1 MDETKE
7 HILDY
12 ITRARDNKLSL
23 YKKDVKLLLEHYNN
37 EVETSKSY
45 HGRQLLELIQNADDQ
60 HASDI
65 LIILDEDN
73 GTISVSNNGG
83 IPFSKKGYDS
93 LFYAH
98 LSPKQGEEYIGHK
111 GLGLRSILMWG
122 EEFKI
127 ISNDIE
133 LTFSQKIARK
143 QMAQMLSMDANFKKN
158 YSEESRSYKI
168 KDICPLPVFS
178 CPQVDATPSVHYAKE
193 YTTTIHATFKK
204 DIGILENIKSQISEL
219 NSEILLF
226 LPHIKAIRFQG
237 VDKED
242 IICETKSLKSKTI
255 SEDITLTNIKI
266 DGTRWQIYE
275 KAGKLKSVKDKK
287 YQVKLAI
294 SDGEFRESYLYCF
307 FPTRVTLNTPYI
319 LHATFEL
326 KPDRN
331 DINEGDANEEVAKH
345 LAQLIIGVAKYLTSL
360 KRKADWLPLKM
371 LLVGLSNNISLSKI
385 KFNNWINE
393 ALSNEAI
400 YPCLDKTYRKMSKVT
415 YVSDEFSKLI
425 QDIGNEDVFPNM
437 LLPNTINLWNYI
449 SKSNITPV
457 TNIEKLTSKVN
468 LDNCSISKRAE
479 LIFHLVTHFRNSNFN
494 LLLDSDS
501 RKISKDTTL
510 FSPIDKDIYIPSF
523 CKIRIINRE
532 LYNELRRR
540 FNITGANPARELAR
554 ILSRFNFKAYEPA
567 PLVAKIIDECN
578 RQTIRK
584 KSDVYIK
591 ETVLA
596 LYKNFCNN
604 IITEET
610 NNTGLLLPTQSGG
623 FEKARNLFLSK
634 EYPTGQLA
642 YDIFG
647 HLHSEN
653 DYIVPYTYF
662 EVDKNEDIEHF
673 EKFLNWLGVN
683 SFVKYKIIKSYNDTI
698 RQYFAKY
705 NDTYISNSTIYNN
718 TQDINIQ
725 TIENIDKI
733 LDNLSIEQILLWI
746 HTDKILKTSLSR
758 EHNDKI
764 IYTYY
769 SSSHPWKTK
778 NSLIKVTFI
787 NHGFDFS
794 SFVLEESFQWA
805 NNSTIDYASPILI
818 KHSIN
823 RRLLQEYLSLLGA
836 KENIE
841 DLSTTNIINI
851 LTSMTTNPYFKN
863 GRKSQITYE
872 RILNILK
879 DRADVKYLMKDKYD
893 VFASIGKEI
902 IICSNT
908 DCYFSEKID
917 LPNQLRPLYP
927 IFNYPR
933 RAGGAKAIEIF
944 RINDLSDI
952 EIEITSALT
961 SKHNDAFKEKFNRF
975 KPALLSVRLNSI
987 RSEDS
992 FRKNDKDVL
1001 EQLDIRLCSDIGFKA
1016 KQEEGILDD
1025 YSYILSD
1032 GVYYIKV
1039 CDTTFE
1045 LPKDQ
1050 DRFNGCVA
1058 SILSSAFRITEE
1070 APFEIILSKRAE
1082 DAEEWVSNKYGAD
1095 ILTEAYR
1102 RFDRLDSKLEFC
1114 KSIKTLLHIP
1124 FTNEDL
1130 LSEIV
1135 IDNNSYDISNILSD
1149 YDNLNDERN
1158 LVDLRS
1164 LFTELHIDIRDFN
1177 VVSQREINLS
1187 RHHKKNLQLLFNRNE
1202 IFFKASLWK
1211 VLSEQDTRA
1220 KMSFLDIIHNYTHR
1234 HEFIDIDAYCFDVEY
1249 DDIWREYVSQYIVLD
1264 SSNNAIQWR
1273 EIEAIHS
1280 DNLKTIT
1287 SLGYDTD
1294 DLDTSEDSLLYFPI
1308 DNLEQ
1313 YFVKVVY
1320 EKNDNTVREKNEVAE
1335 EDSLPLNIID
1345 SKYESV
1351 SHSEGRAYTT
1361 SDKAF
1366 KYKTSKSKK
1375 DKKIGESAEKRVY
1388 KELQSLYGEDNV
1400 IWKSKEDDGAHYDIR
1415 YMPSPNVCK
1424 YVEVKSFL
1432 RGSFDISKDEIA
1444 FGREHAEDYE
1454 IWLVDEEGAHP
1465 IKDFFDSEGKTNYHL
1480 NSKSFEVILKKIE

>member
-1 MDETKE
+1 MAETKE
-7 HILDY
+7 HILNY
-12 ITRARDNKLSL
+12 ITKARDNKLAL
-23 YKKDVKLLLEHYNN
+23 FRKDVKLLLEHYNN

-60 HASDI
+60 HASEI

-98 LSPKQGEEYIGHK
+98 LSSKQGEEYIGHK

-133 LTFSQKIARK
+133 LTFSQKIARM
-143 QMAQMLSMDANFKKN
+143 QMSQMLSTDANFKKN
-158 YSEESRSYKI
+158 YSEESKSYKI
-168 KDICPLPVFS
+168 KDTCPLPVFS
-178 CPQVDATPSVHYAKE
+178 CPQIEATPTIHCAKE
-193 YTTTIHATFKK
+193 YTTTIQATYKK
-204 DIGILENIKSQISEL
+204 DDGILENIRTQIDEL

-226 LPHIKAIRFQG
+226 LPHIKSIKFQG

-242 IICETKSLKSKTI
+242 IICDTKSLKSNQV
-255 SEDITLTNIKI
+255 SDDITLTNIQI

-275 KAGKLKSVKDKK
+275 KSGKLKSIKNKK

-294 SDGEFRESYLYCF
+294 SDGEFRESCLYCF

-319 LHATFEL
+319 LHGTFEL
-326 KPDRN
+326 DPTRN
-331 DINEGDANEEVAKH
+331 GINESVANEEVAKY
-345 LAQLIIGVAKYLTSL
+345 LAQLIIGVAKYQTSL
-360 KRKADWLPLKM
+360 KRKAGWLPLKM
-371 LLVGLSNNISLSKI
+371 LLVGLSNNLSLSKI
-385 KFNNWINE
+385 KFNHWIKE
-393 ALSNEAI
+393 ALSTEAI
-400 YPCLDKTYRKMSKVT
+400 YPCLDKTYRKLSKVT

-437 LLPNTINLWNYI
+437 LLPNTINLWHYI
-449 SKSNITPV
+449 GKSNISPV
-457 TNIEKLTSKVN
+457 TNIERLIPKVN

-479 LIFHLVTHFRNSNFN
+479 LIFHLVTHFRGSSFN

-510 FSPIDKDIYIPSF
+510 FSPIDKDIHIPSF

-554 ILSRFNFKAYEPA
+554 ILSGFNFRAYEPA

-578 RQTIRK
+578 KQTLRK
-584 KSDVYIK
+584 KSDIYIK
-591 ETVLA
+591 DTVLA

-623 FEKARNLFLSK
+623 FEKASNLFLSK
-634 EYPTGQLA
+634 EYPAGNTA

-647 HLHSEN
+647 HLHSDNE
-653 DYIVPYTYF
+653 YIKPYSYF
-662 EVDKNEDIEHF
+662 EVDKIGNVEQF
-673 EKFLNWLGVN
+673 EQFLIWLGVN
-683 SFVKYKIIKSYNDTI
+683 PFVKYKLIQSYTDIVN
-698 RQYFAKY
+698 RYLGWE
-705 NDTYISNSTIYNN
+705 NN
-718 TQDINIQ
+718 IVGIHVH
-725 TIENIDKI
+725 TIENLENI
-733 LDNLSIEQILLWI
+733 LRVLSIEQIILWI
-746 HTDKILKTSLSR
+746 HSDKFLKKSLSS
-758 EHNDKI
+758 EHEDKL

-769 SSSHPWKTK
+769 NVRHDKRK
-778 NSLIKVTFI
+778 DYSLIKDTFKK
-787 NHGFDFS
+787 HGFDFS

-805 NNSTIDYASPILI
+805 NTLTIDYASPILI

-823 RRLLQEYLSLLGA
+823 RRLLEEYLSLLGA
-836 KENIE
+836 KENLE
-841 DLSTTNIINI
+841 ELSTSNIVNI

-879 DRADVKYLMKDKYD
+879 DRADVRYLMKDEYD
-893 VFASIGKEI
+893 VFASVGKDT

-908 DCYFSEKID
+908 DCYFSDKID

-952 EIEITSALT
+952 EIEIRSALT
-961 SKHNDAFKEKFNRF
+961 SKHNDAFREKFNRF

-1016 KQEEGILDD
+1016 KQEEGVLDD

-1039 CDTTFE
+1039 CDSTFE
-1045 LPKDQ
+1045 LAKDQ

-1124 FTNEDL
+1124 FTSEDL
-1130 LSEIV
+1130 LSEII
-1135 IDNNSYDISNILSD
+1135 IDNTCYDISNLLSD

-1158 LVDLRS
+1158 LVDLRN
-1164 LFTELHIDIRDFN
+1164 LFTELNINIKDFN
-1177 VVSQREINLS
+1177 IVSPREINLS
-1187 RHHKKNLQLLFNRNE
+1187 RHHKKSLQLLFNRNE
-1202 IFFKASLWK
+1202 LFFKTSLWK
-1211 VLSEQDTRA
+1211 VLSKKDNDSKR
-1220 KMSFLDIIHNYTHR
+1220 SFLDIIHNYTHR
-1234 HEFIDIDAYCFDVEY
+1234 HEFINLDAYCFDIEY
-1249 DDIWREYVSQYIVLD
+1249 DNIWKDYVSQYIVLD
-1264 SSNNAIQWR
+1264 SSNDATTWR
-1273 EIEAIHS
+1273 EIETIYS
-1280 DNLKTIT
+1280 TNLQTIT
-1287 SLGYDTD
+1287 DLGHDIN
-1294 DLDTSEDSLLYFPI
+1294 DLDTGEHSILYFRI
-1308 DNLEQ
+1308 ENLEQ
-1313 YFVKVVY
+1313 YFIKVID
-1320 EKNDNTVREKNEVAE
+1320 EKNDDVVKVDNEVAK
-1335 EDSLPLNIID
+1335 EDSLPLNIIE

-1351 SHSEGRAYTT
+1351 SHSESRTYTT

-1415 YMPSPNVCK
+1415 YMPSPNICK

-1432 RGSFDISKDEIA
+1432 RGCFDISKDELA
-1444 FGREHAEDYE
+1444 FGKEHSADYE

-1465 IKDFFDSEGKTNYHL
+1465 IKDFFDSEGNPNYYL
-1480 NSKSFEVILKKIE
+1480 NPKSFEVILKKIE

>member
-275 KAGKLKSVKDKK
+275 KAGKLKSVKNKK

-319 LHATFEL
+319 LHGTFEL
-326 KPDRN
+326 DPTRN
-331 DINEGDANEEVAKH
+331 GINESVANEEVAKH

-371 LLVGLSNNISLSKI
+371 LLVGLSNNINLSKI
-385 KFNNWINE
+385 KFNHWINE
-393 ALSNEAI
+393 SLSNEAI
-400 YPCLDKTYRKMSKVT
+400 YPCLDKTYRKISKVT
-415 YVSDEFSKLI
+415 YISDEFSKLI
-425 QDIGNEDVFPNM
+425 QDTGNEDVFPNM
-437 LLPNTINLWNYI
+437 LLPNTINLWHYI
-449 SKSNITPV
+449 SKSNIAPV
-457 TNIEKLTSKVN
+457 TNIEKQISKVN

-554 ILSRFNFKAYEPA
+554 ILGRFNFKAYEPA

-578 RQTIRK
+578 RQTSKK

-591 ETVLA
+591 ETILA

-623 FEKARNLFLSK
+623 FEKASNLYLSK
-634 EYPTGQLA
+634 EFPTGNIA
-642 YDIFG
+642 YDIFS
-647 HLHSEN
+647 HLHSDDE
-653 DYIVPYTYF
+653 YIKPYSYF
-662 EVDKNEDIEHF
+662 EVDKIGNIEHF
-673 EKFLNWLGVN
+673 EQFLIWLGVN
-683 SFVKYKIIKSYNDTI
+683 PFVKYKLIQSYTDIVN
-698 RQYFAKY
+698 RYLGWE
-705 NDTYISNSTIYNN
+705 NN
-718 TQDINIQ
+718 IVGIHVH
-725 TIENIDKI
+725 TIENLENI
-733 LDNLSIEQILLWI
+733 LRVLSIEQIILWI
-746 HTDKILKTSLSR
+746 HSDKFLKKSLSS
-758 EHNDKI
+758 EHEDKL

-769 SSSHPWKTK
+769 NVRHDKRK
-778 NSLIKVTFI
+778 DYSLIKDTFKK
-787 NHGFDFS
+787 HGFDFS

-805 NNSTIDYASPILI
+805 NTLTIDYASPILL

-836 KENIE
+836 KENTE

-952 EIEITSALT
+952 EIEITSVLT
-961 SKHNDAFKEKFNRF
+961 SKHNDAFREKFNRF

-1135 IDNNSYDISNILSD
+1135 INNNNYDLSNILCD

-1158 LVDLRS
+1158 LVDLRT

-1202 IFFKASLWK
+1202 IFFKTSLWK

-1220 KMSFLDIIHNYTHR
+1220 QMSFLDIIHNYTHR

-1249 DDIWREYVSQYIVLD
+1249 DAIWREYVSQYIVLD

-1465 IKDFFDSEGKTNYHL
+1465 IKDFFDSEGKPNYHL

>member
-1 MDETKE
+1 MAETKE
-7 HILDY
+7 YILNY
-12 ITRARDNKLSL
+12 ITKARDNKLAL
-23 YKKDVKLLLEHYNN
+23 FRKDVKLLLEHYNN

-60 HASDI
+60 HASEI
-65 LIILDEDN
+65 LIILDQDN

-98 LSPKQGEEYIGHK
+98 LSSKQGEEYIGHK

-143 QMAQMLSMDANFKKN
+143 QMSQMLSTDANFKKN
-158 YSEESRSYKI
+158 YSEESKSYKI
-168 KDICPLPVFS
+168 KDTCPLPVFS
-178 CPQVDATPSVHYAKE
+178 CPQIEATPTIHCAKE
-193 YTTTIHATFKK
+193 YTTTIQATYKK
-204 DIGILENIKSQISEL
+204 DDGILESIRTQIDEL

-226 LPHIKAIRFQG
+226 LPHIKSIKFQG

-242 IICETKSLKSKTI
+242 IICDTKSLKSNQV
-255 SEDITLTNIKI
+255 SDDITLTNIQI

-275 KAGKLKSVKDKK
+275 KSGKLKSIKNKK

-294 SDGEFRESYLYCF
+294 SDGEFRESCLYCF

-319 LHATFEL
+319 LHGTFEL
-326 KPDRN
+326 DPTRN
-331 DINEGDANEEVAKH
+331 GINESVANEEVAKY
-345 LAQLIIGVAKYLTSL
+345 LAQLIIGVAKYQTSL
-360 KRKADWLPLKM
+360 KRKAGWLPLKM
-371 LLVGLSNNISLSKI
+371 LLVGRSNNISLSKI
-385 KFNNWINE
+385 KFNHWIKE
-393 ALSNEAI
+393 ALSTEAI
-400 YPCLDKTYRKMSKVT
+400 YPCLDKTYRKLSKVT

-437 LLPNTINLWNYI
+437 LIPNTINLWHYI
-449 SKSNITPV
+449 GKSNISPV
-457 TNIEKLTSKVN
+457 TNIERLIPKVN

-479 LIFHLVTHFRNSNFN
+479 LIFHLVTHFSGSSFN

-510 FSPIDKDIYIPSF
+510 FSPIDKDIHIPSF

-554 ILSRFNFKAYEPA
+554 ILSRFNFRAYEPA

-578 RQTIRK
+578 RQTLRK
-584 KSDVYIK
+584 KSDIYIK

-623 FEKARNLFLSK
+623 FEKASNIFLSK
-634 EYPTGQLA
+634 EYPTGNIA
-642 YDIFG
+642 YDIFS
-647 HLHSEN
+647 HLHSDDE
-653 DYIVPYTYF
+653 YIKPYSYF
-662 EVDKNEDIEHF
+662 EVDKIGNIEHF
-673 EKFLNWLGVN
+673 EQFLIWLGVN
-683 SFVKYKIIKSYNDTI
+683 PFVKYKLIQSYTDVVRRYLGWENNIIGI
-698 RQYFAKY
+698 HVH
-705 NDTYISNSTIYNN
+705 
-718 TQDINIQ
+718 
-725 TIENIDKI
+725 TIENIEN
-733 LDNLSIEQILLWI
+733 LLSNLSIEQIILWI
-746 HTDKILKTSLSR
+746 HSDKVLKKSLGS
-758 EHNDKI
+758 EHEDEL

-769 SSSHPWKTK
+769 NVRHEKRR
-778 NSLIKVTFI
+778 NYSLIKDTFKK
-787 NHGFDFS
+787 HGYDFS
-794 SFVLEESFQWA
+794 SFILEENFQWA
-805 NNSTIDYASPILI
+805 NTSIIDYASPILM

-823 RRLLQEYLSLLGA
+823 RRLVQEYLSLLGA

-841 DLSTTNIINI
+841 DLSTTNIVNI

-908 DCYFSEKID
+908 NCYFSEKID

-944 RINDLSDI
+944 KINDLSNI
-952 EIEITSALT
+952 EIEITTALT
-961 SKHNDAFKEKFNRF
+961 SRHNDAFKEKLNRF

-992 FRKNDKDVL
+992 FRKNDKDIL

-1016 KQEEGILDD
+1016 KQEVGVLDD

-1039 CDTTFE
+1039 CDSTFE
-1045 LPKDQ
+1045 LAKDQ

-1102 RFDRLDSKLEFC
+1102 RFNRLDSKLEFC
-1114 KSIKTLLHIP
+1114 KSIKTLLRLP
-1124 FTNEDL
+1124 FTDEDL
-1130 LSEIV
+1130 LSEII
-1135 IDNNSYDISNILSD
+1135 IDNNSYNLSNILCD
-1149 YDNLNDERN
+1149 YDNLSDERN
-1158 LVDLRS
+1158 VVDLRT
-1164 LFTELHIDIRDFN
+1164 LFIKLQINISDFN
-1177 VVSQREINLS
+1177 LISPREINLS
-1187 RHHKKNLQLLFNRNE
+1187 RHHKKNLQLLFNRKE
-1202 IFFKASLWK
+1202 ILFKTSLWK
-1211 VLSEQDTRA
+1211 VLSEKDTHS
-1220 KMSFLDIIHNYTHR
+1220 KKSFLDIIHRYTHR
-1234 HEFIDIDAYCFDVEY
+1234 HEFIIPDAYCFDVEY
-1249 DDIWREYVSQYIVLD
+1249 DAIWRDYVSQYIVLD
-1264 SSNNAIQWR
+1264 SSNDATSWS

-1280 DNLKTIT
+1280 ANLQTIM
-1287 SLGYDTD
+1287 SLGHDIN
-1294 DLDTSEDSLLYFPI
+1294 DLDTSEHSLLYFNI
-1308 DNLEQ
+1308 TNLEQ
-1313 YFVKVVY
+1313 YFTKVINEGNENIVK
-1320 EKNDNTVREKNEVAE
+1320 EDNEVAE
-1335 EDSLPLNIID
+1335 EVMLPLNIINT
-1345 SKYESV
+1345 KYESV
-1351 SHSEGRAYTT
+1351 SNSEEKTYTT

-1366 KYKTSKSKK
+1366 KFKTSKSKK
-1375 DKKIGESAEKRVY
+1375 DKKIGERAEKRVY

-1432 RGSFDISKDEIA
+1432 RGCFDISKDEIA
-1444 FGREHAEDYE
+1444 FGKEHYADYE

-1465 IKDFFDSEGKTNYHL
+1465 IKDFFDSEGNPNYHL
-1480 NSKSFEVILKKIE
+1480 NPKSFEVILKKI

>member
-1 MDETKE
+1 MSETKE

-12 ITRARDNKLSL
+12 IKNARNNKLSL
-23 YKKDVKLLLEHYNN
+23 FRKDVKLLLEHYNN
-37 EVETSKSY
+37 EVETSRSY
-45 HGRQLLELIQNADDQ
+45 NGRQLLELIQNADDQ
-60 HASDI
+60 HATEI
-65 LIILDEDN
+65 LIVLNEEN
-73 GTISVSNNGG
+73 GTISVSNNGD

-98 LSPKQGEEYIGHK
+98 LSSKRGEEFIGHK
-111 GLGLRSILMWG
+111 GLGLRSILLWG
-122 EEFKI
+122 DEFKI

-133 LTFSQKIARK
+133 LTFSQKIAK
-143 QMAQMLSMDANFKKN
+143 KALSQMLSADEDFKKTFI
-158 YSEESRSYKI
+158 EEVETYKV
-168 KDICPLPVFS
+168 KDICPLPIFS
-178 CPQVDATPSVHYAKE
+178 CPQIDSTPTIKCAKG

-204 DIGILENIKSQISEL
+204 DDDVLENIKSQISEL

-226 LPHIKAIRFQG
+226 LPHIKTIKFLG
-237 VDKED
+237 VDKSD
-242 IICETKSLKSKTI
+242 IICKGKSPKAKEI
-255 SEDITLTNIKI
+255 SDGITMTTVSI
-266 DGTRWQIYE
+266 DGSKWQIYE
-275 KAGKLKSVKDKK
+275 KTGKLRSIKDKK

-294 SDGEFRESYLYCF
+294 SDGEFRESCLYCF
-307 FPTRVTLNTPYI
+307 FPTRVTLKIPYI
-319 LHATFEL
+319 LHGTFEL
-326 KPDRN
+326 GPTRN
-331 DINEGDANEEVAKH
+331 DINKSVANEEVAKH
-345 LAQLIIGVAKYLTSL
+345 LAQLIIGVAKYQTSL
-360 KRKADWLPLKM
+360 KRKAGWLPLKM

-385 KFNNWINE
+385 KFNNWIKD
-393 ALSNEAI
+393 ALSTEAI
-400 YPCLDKTYRKMSKVT
+400 YPCLDKTYRKLSKVT

-437 LLPNTINLWNYI
+437 LLPNTINLWYYI
-449 SKSNITPV
+449 SKSNIAPI
-457 TNIEKLTSKVN
+457 TNIEKFISKVK

-479 LIFHLVTHFRNSNFN
+479 LIFHLVTHFRGSSFN

-501 RKISKDTTL
+501 RKTSKDTTL

-554 ILSRFNFKAYEPA
+554 ILGGFNFKAYEPA

-578 RQTIRK
+578 KQTLRN

-623 FEKARNLFLSK
+623 FEKASNLFLSK
-634 EYPTGQLA
+634 EYPSGNNA

-647 HLHSEN
+647 HLHSDNE
-653 DYIVPYTYF
+653 YIKPYSYF
-662 EVDKNEDIEHF
+662 DVDKIGNIERF
-673 EKFLNWLGVN
+673 EQFLIWLGVN
-683 SFVKYKIIKSYNDTI
+683 PFVKYKLIQSYTDVV
-698 RQYFAKY
+698 RRYLGWE
-705 NDTYISNSTIYNN
+705 NN
-718 TQDINIQ
+718 IVGTHVHI
-725 TIENIDKI
+725 IENLETII
-733 LDNLSIEQILLWI
+733 SNLSIEQIILWI
-746 HTDKILKTSLSR
+746 HSDKVLKKSLSS
-758 EHNDKI
+758 EHEDKI

-769 SSSHPWKTK
+769 NVRHEKRREY
-778 NSLIKVTFI
+778 SLIKDTFKK
-787 NHGFDFS
+787 HGYDFS
-794 SFVLEESFQWA
+794 NFILEEGFQWA
-805 NNSTIDYASPILI
+805 NTLTIDYASPILI

-841 DLSTTNIINI
+841 DLSTTNIVTI

-872 RILNILK
+872 RLLNILK

-944 RINDLSDI
+944 RINDLSAI
-952 EIEITSALT
+952 EIEITSAIT
-961 SKHNDAFKEKFNRF
+961 SKHNDAFKDKFNRF

-987 RSEDS
+987 RSEDT

-1001 EQLDIRLCSDIGFKA
+1001 EQLDIRLCSDIVFKA
-1016 KQEEGILDD
+1016 KQEVGILDD

-1039 CDTTFE
+1039 CDSTFE
-1045 LPKDQ
+1045 LAKDQ
-1050 DRFNGCVA
+1050 DRFNGCAA

-1070 APFEIILSKRAE
+1070 APFEIILSKCAD

-1095 ILTEAYR
+1095 ILAEAYR

-1114 KSIKTLLHIP
+1114 KSIKTLLSIP
-1124 FTNEDL
+1124 FTNEDI
-1130 LSEIV
+1130 LSEII
-1135 IDNNSYDISNILSD
+1135 IDNNSYDLSNILSD

-1158 LVDLRS
+1158 FVDLRT
-1164 LFTELHIDIRDFN
+1164 LFTELHINISDFN
-1177 VVSQREINLS
+1177 LISPREINLS
-1187 RHHKKNLQLLFNRNE
+1187 RHHKKCLQLLFNRKE
-1202 IFFKASLWK
+1202 IIFKTFLWK
-1211 VLSEQDTRA
+1211 VLSEKDTNA
-1220 KMSFLDIIHNYTHR
+1220 KMSFLDIIHSYTHR
-1234 HEFIDIDAYCFDVEY
+1234 HEFIDIDAYRFDIEY
-1249 DDIWREYVSQYIVLD
+1249 DDIWRDYVSRYIVLD
-1264 SSNNAIQWR
+1264 SSNDTTSWS
-1273 EIEAIHS
+1273 EIESIHS
-1280 DNLKTIT
+1280 ANLQTIM
-1287 SLGYDTD
+1287 SLDHD
-1294 DLDTSEDSLLYFPI
+1294 INDLDTSLHSLLYFSI

-1313 YFVKVVY
+1313 YFTKAVN
-1320 EKNDNTVREKNEVAE
+1320 EENDNIVKDDNDAAE
-1335 EDSLPLNIID
+1335 EVTLPLNIID
-1345 SKYESV
+1345 TKYESV
-1351 SHSEGRAYTT
+1351 SNSEEKTYTT

-1366 KYKTSKSKK
+1366 KFKTSKSKK
-1375 DKKIGESAEKRVY
+1375 DKKIGERAEKRVY
-1388 KELQSLYGEDNV
+1388 KELQSIYGEDNV

-1415 YMPSPNVCK
+1415 YMPSPDVCK

-1432 RGSFDISKDEIA
+1432 RGCFDISKDEIA
-1444 FGREHAEDYE
+1444 FGKEHYADYE

-1465 IKDFFDSEGKTNYHL
+1465 IKDFFDSEGKPNYHL
-1480 NSKSFEVILKKIE
+1480 NPKSFEVILKKI